1 MSQNLCSGLVHLPF
15 MQKDGQEGSRKRRT
29 IKKGPKLQEDDIYKP
44 RGAPRVYPKSSPYPL
59 RKHSSVGAEE
69 EVAEVSEKEEYFQP
83 DHTFTGAGDRDVGS
97 DYLAEEFEGEE
108 SIVSE
113 TMEEEK
119 EMAGGGADL
128 IQFMKE
134 LAERERERTSLPAE
148 TR

>member
-1 MSQNLCSGLVHLPF
+1 M
-15 MQKDGQEGSRKRRT
+15 
-29 IKKGPKLQEDDIYKP
+29 
-44 RGAPRVYPKSSPYPL
+44 
-59 RKHSSVGAEE
+59 
-69 EVAEVSEKEEYFQP
+69 SEKEEYFQP